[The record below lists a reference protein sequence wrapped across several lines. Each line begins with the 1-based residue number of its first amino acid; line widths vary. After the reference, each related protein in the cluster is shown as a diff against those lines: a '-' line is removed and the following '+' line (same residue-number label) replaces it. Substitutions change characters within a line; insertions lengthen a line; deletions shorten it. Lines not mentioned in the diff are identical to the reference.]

1 MVISQFGL
9 LSHISSLRL
18 SSGHSGL
25 VFTLSTDDASRA
37 SLTSTHSLA
46 VTGAIWATSPLAVA
60 VRCIFCGF
68 YLFPW
73 LCCPLSFQNSPQ
85 TCLGEGFL
93 LCGNFSSMTPSPGWV
108 SISNSFVSLFVL
120 DFVPPPF
127 KENGLPYW
135 VPPPEFRSFVEFAQH
150 SNDLL
155 MNLWGR
161 KQSSHPIPSPSW
173 DHPPFFF
180 S

>member
-1 MVISQFGL
+1 MIPRFGL
-9 LSHISSLRL
+9 LSHVSSFRL
-18 SSGHSGL
+18 SSGHLGL
-25 VFTLSTDDASRA
+25 VLTLRPDDAACA
-37 SLTSTHSLA
+37 SLPSPCSLV
-46 VTGAIWATSPLAVA
+46 VTGAICATSPLAVA

-68 YLFPW
+68 YLFSW
-73 LCCPLSFQNSPQ
+73 LCCPLRFQNSPQ
-85 TCLGEGFL
+85 TCLCEGFL

-120 DFVPPPF
+120 YFVPPPF

-135 VPPPEFRSFVEFAQH
+135 VPPPVFRSFVEFAQH

-155 MNLWGR
+155 MNLWGIR
-161 KQSSHPIPSPSW
+161 QSSHPIPPPSW